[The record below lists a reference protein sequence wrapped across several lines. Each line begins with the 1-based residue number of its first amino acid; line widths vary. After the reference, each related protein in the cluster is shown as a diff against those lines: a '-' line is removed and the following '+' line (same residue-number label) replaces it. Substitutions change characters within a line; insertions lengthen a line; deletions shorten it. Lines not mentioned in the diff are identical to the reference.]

1 MSSTWVRSADR
12 KSIMPCGSGS
22 SSGELVAA
30 GTGVTVV
37 AGLAG
42 TAAATGTNGLREPA
56 GRSVPAAGSPA
67 GPPGRLIAGAAFG
80 AVFALAGLL
89 PGGAVAFAAPWL
101 LIGGPACGG
110 ALLGPPVG
118 APRLFS
124 RVRLPFGPKTSGGTP
139 AGSPVAKTTFV
150 VVMVLE
156 ALVLLEPGWPFLP
169 ENGPPPATPLT
180 PPPATQPE
188 KLQFTTVAPPK
199 LDRMSV

>member
-22 SSGELVAA
+22 SSEELVVA
-30 GTGVTVV
+30 GTGVTMV
-37 AGLAG
+37 AELVGVAV
-42 TAAATGTNGLREPA
+42 ATGTNGLREPA
-56 GRSVPAAGSPA
+56 GRSFPAPGSPA
-67 GPPGRLIAGAAFG
+67 GPPGRLIGGAAFG

-89 PGGAVAFAAPWL
+89 PGDAVVFAAPWL
-101 LIGGPACGG
+101 LIGGPACGC

-124 RVRLPFGPKTSGGTP
+124 GVRLLFGPKTAGGTP

-156 ALVLLEPGWPFLP
+156 ALVLLDPGWPFLP

-180 PPPATQPE
+180 PPTAPQPE
-188 KLQFTTVAPPK
+188 KAQFTTVAPPK
-199 LDRMSV
+199 L

>member
-22 SSGELVAA
+22 SSGEPVVA
-30 GTGVTVV
+30 GTGGTVV
-37 AGLAG
+37 AGVVG
-42 TAAATGTNGLREPA
+42 AAVATGTNGLREPA

-89 PGGAVAFAAPWL
+89 PGGAVVFAAPWL
-101 LIGGPACGG
+101 LIGGPACDC

-124 RVRLPFGPKTSGGTP
+124 AGRLLFGPKTVGGTP

-156 ALVLLEPGWPFLP
+156 ALVVLEPGWPFLP
-169 ENGPPPATPLT
+169 ENGPPPATQL
-180 PPPATQPE
+180 PPPTAPQPE
-188 KLQFTTVAPPK
+188 KAQFTTVAPPK
-199 LDRMSV
+199 L